1 MGQIMQPSIEDFLK
15 TFLDRHFKVVV
26 PHIPYLPSDQ
36 EVKVNYR
43 QVKDDREIYAFIKL
57 KTFPL
62 DDKTYT
68 YKEAIDVLEIF
79 NSRWQHTRADP
90 WTEPYAKAMGPPE
103 VTFTLTEFR
112 NYKDASV
119 MLEKF
124 CRNRKRKD
132 GLGGRLFAHNEEL
145 EGLEDLSD

>member
-1 MGQIMQPSIEDFLK
+1 MGQLMQPSIEDFLK
-15 TFLDRHFKVVV
+15 NFKDRCFKVVV
-26 PHIPYLPSDQ
+26 PHIPYLSSDQ
-36 EVKVNYR
+36 DVKVNYS
-43 QVKDDREIYAFIKL
+43 QVKDDREIYAFIRL

-62 DDKTYT
+62 DEQTYT
-68 YKEAIDVLEIF
+68 YQEAIDVLEIF

-90 WTEPYAKAMGPPE
+90 WTEPYAKAVGDPE
-103 VTFTLTEFR
+103 VTFTLTEFK

-132 GLGGRLFAHNEEL
+132 GLGGRLFAAHDESEH
-145 EGLEDLSD
+145 DDDSSD

>member
-1 MGQIMQPSIEDFLK
+1 MVLK
-15 TFLDRHFKVVV
+15 TFVDRHFKVVV
-26 PHIPYLPSDQ
+26 PYIPYLPSDQ
-36 EVKVNYR
+36 EVKINYS
-43 QVKDDREIYAFIKL
+43 QIKDDRETYAFIKL

-68 YKEAIDVLEIF
+68 YGEAIDVLEIF

-90 WTEPYAKAMGPPE
+90 WTEPYAKAIGPPE

-145 EGLEDLSD
+145 EGPEDLSD